1 MTSPKD
7 KLARNFIKWIFR
19 YSGVEFIYRKFNP
32 INPKTLP
39 TGFIWIVGIY
49 VAFFGVASQ
58 RYENRIDII
67 ENRANSIFAQL
78 AVTSVQKKALS
89 RMSRVQ
95 NMSCPHK
102 PKILNPFSVFLSL
115 FGPNS
120 KYEDMNEQLK
130 ETAEDWKDSLD
141 SVNLIGAYLMDSNL
155 AGANLCK
162 ADLREADLSGAYLM
176 EADLSEADLRE
187 ADLSGAYLM
196 EANLYEADLRKANL
210 READFMEAELLRA
223 DLREA
228 DLSGAHLVEADLSGA
243 GLIGADLSGA
253 DLSEADLSRATLR
266 GAKNL
271 TTNQLCKASTLY
283 LAQLGEEIKNQTEE
297 KCPELLQEP

>member
-1 MTSPKD
+1 
-7 KLARNFIKWIFR
+7 
-19 YSGVEFIYRKFNP
+19 
-32 INPKTLP
+32 
-39 TGFIWIVGIY
+39 
-49 VAFFGVASQ
+49 
-58 RYENRIDII
+58 
-67 ENRANSIFAQL
+67 
-78 AVTSVQKKALS
+78 
-89 RMSRVQ
+89 
-95 NMSCPHK
+95 MSCPHK

-162 ADLREADLSGAYLM
+162 
-176 EADLSEADLRE
+176 
-187 ADLSGAYLM
+187 
-196 EANLYEADLRKANL
+196 
-210 READFMEAELLRA
+210 A